1 MRHLEE
7 SADDRTLLET
17 MMEEIYL
24 YEEVKDSPMEVPV
37 EPVRQKKPRTIFVR
51 PPTTTP
57 RNAGGI
63 PSSSIPTT
71 SVERGQQTSPV
82 HVAFPCRFTNF
93 NISSTRSRLCKFLGA
108 SGAGIAEASI
118 TTERIKHLE
127 RFILYLI
134 RYGSASVHRCGPPV
148 NGPISTLINR
158 FNELMKTYTD
168 EFLDAANCRPYEE
181 QKKAANEIAED
192 NAVRKRVA
200 LGKIVEGFID
210 K

>member
-1 MRHLEE
+1 MWYLRSWKIRLHTSRQEKIFSSVATDSVQLNTPIEYNRLRLMRHLEE

-134 RYGSASVHRCGPPV
+134 RYGVAPQSIDVALRLMGPP
-148 NGPISTLINR
+148 PPS
-158 FNELMKTYTD
+158 
-168 EFLDAANCRPYEE
+168 
-181 QKKAANEIAED
+181 
-192 NAVRKRVA
+192 
-200 LGKIVEGFID
+200 
-210 K
+210 